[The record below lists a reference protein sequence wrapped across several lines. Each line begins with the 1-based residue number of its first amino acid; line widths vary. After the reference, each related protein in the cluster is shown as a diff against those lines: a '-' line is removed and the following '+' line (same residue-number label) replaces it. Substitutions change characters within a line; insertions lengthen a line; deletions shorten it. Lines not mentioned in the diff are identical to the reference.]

1 MVGNLRYSDVLPRIN
16 LWFSRTQRCV
26 LLSSREAEYVALVE
40 CVKEVV
46 FVHQILDFLRP
57 HVDGKAT
64 VVYEDNEG
72 AFQLATNALGLTR
85 TKDIDVEYYFSG
97 I

>member
-1 MVGNLRYSDVLPRIN
+1 M
-16 LWFSRTQRCV
+16 
-26 LLSSREAEYVALVE
+26 LSSREAAYVALVE

-46 FVHQILDFLRP
+46 FVTTLDFLRP

-85 TKDIDVEYYFSG
+85 RKDIDVEYYFSG